1 MLENNFLTYSGK
13 IIFQIL
19 GEILYF
25 PIWWYSVGLM
35 RLLKNL
41 VKFWRGQEKALGFS
55 IWLKN
60 IFVPMYGQRDMASR
74 IISFIMRLIQIIFRG
89 AILLVWF
96 LVVLLILVLWLLAFP
111 LLLLISVF
119 QFLH

>member
-35 RLLKNL
+35 LLLKNL

-89 AILLVWF
+89 AVLLVWF
-96 LVVLLILVLWLLAFP
+96 LVVLFILVAWLLSFP